1 MTKINYRNNF
11 LGLICIGFSLATA
24 YSIIEPT
31 VGNRQVSS
39 FNFPDRIPLKSWQ
52 LLGTESIVES
62 KAENK
67 EREEVIASAKNYTY
81 SKDNLALKVEMF
93 YLVGTRGNIPSILED
108 RVAIP
113 AEVLEKAET
122 KRAADIGFYTI
133 FHHRD
138 RAYLSSCINSRGNTT
153 VNQKQFSQNRYKHDL
168 KYTLILPWLL
178 GKESI
183 RDRRCLLANLSLPL
197 DNLSPEIAYE
207 ILKEVWQDW
216 YSWWQPQF
224 PTL

>member
-11 LGLICIGFSLATA
+11 LGLICIGFCLATA

-52 LLGTESIVES
+52 LLDTESVVES
-62 KAENK
+62 KAEK
-67 EREEVIASAKNYTY
+67 KDREEIVASAKNYTY
-81 SKDNLALKVEMF
+81 SKDNLALKVKML
-93 YLVGTRGNIPSILED
+93 YLVGTRGNLPGILED

-122 KRAADIGFYTI
+122 KQLADIGFYTI

-168 KYTLILPWLL
+168 KYDYLLPWML

-183 RDRRCLLANLSLPL
+183 RDRRCLLTNLSLPL

-207 ILKEVWQDW
+207 ILEEVWQDW